1 VGASLDG
8 REFPERFLAVPKKLS
23 LDRRK
28 FLRGAAGGMT
38 GLIAGQALANP
49 TPPVRAQ
56 SASKPI
62 PPQEL
67 DPPDVDVLTEGKSG
81 SDFMVDVLKSL
92 GLEYIASNPG
102 SSFRGLQESIVN
114 YGGNVA
120 PEFITCCHEES
131 AAAMAHG
138 YSKIEGKPMGVLVH
152 SDVGLQHA
160 SMAIFNA
167 YCDRVPMY
175 VIAGNTLDATQRR
188 PGVEWDH
195 SVEDAAALVRDFVKW
210 DDLPISLPHFA
221 ESAVRAYKIAMTT
234 PTMPVLLVADAGLQE
249 DPIAPDAT
257 LRIPRLVTAMPP
269 QGDSASV
276 AAAAKLLVTAE
287 NPVIIAGRAA
297 RTAAGMAHLIELAEA
312 FHAPVI
318 DQGMRMNFPTRH
330 PLNQTESGRALIAS
344 ADVILGL
351 ELTDFWGTVHSYRDQ
366 LHRTSK
372 SVIQNNGKLIS
383 ISAGNLYVKG
393 NYQDLQRYPEV
404 DLDIAA
410 DAETTLP
417 SLTEAVRSLITND
430 RKKVFQDRGSK
441 FAAEHQKAWDR
452 ARSEAT
458 YGWDSSPI
466 TTARLSSE
474 LWAQIQSED
483 WSLVSSVNPASRW
496 PLRLWSFDKYYQY
509 IGGSGGEGQGYT
521 APAAAGAALA
531 NKKYGRI
538 SVSIQ
543 GDGDLM
549 YAPGILWTMAHHHLP
564 LLSVVHNN
572 RAYHQEL
579 MHVQRMACRHNRGIT
594 RATIGT
600 TLQDPNIDYAKVA
613 QGMGVYAEGPIT
625 DPKDLGPAI
634 RRAIAVV
641 KRGEPAL
648 LDVVSEPR

>member
-1 VGASLDG
+1 M
-8 REFPERFLAVPKKLS
+8 PKKLS
-23 LDRRK
+23 LNRRT

-38 GLIAGQALANP
+38 GLVAGNALAA
-49 TPPVRAQ
+49 TKPPVRPQ
-56 SASKPI
+56 SASKRTPTE
-62 PPQEL
+62 EL
-67 DPPDVDVLTEGKSG
+67 DPPEADVLTEVRSG

-114 YGGNVA
+114 YGGNTA

-138 YSKIEGKPMGVLVH
+138 YSKIAGKPMGVLVH

-167 YCDRVPMY
+167 YCDRAPVY
-175 VIAGNTLDATQRR
+175 VLAGNTLDATQRR

-195 SVEDAAALVRDFVKW
+195 SVEDAGALVRDFVKW

-234 PTMPVLLVADAGLQE
+234 PTMPVLIVADAGLQE
-249 DPIAPDAT
+249 DPIALDAAFS
-257 LRIPRLVTAMPP
+257 IPKLVVAMPP

-276 AAAAKLLVTAE
+276 AEAAKLLVGAE
-287 NPVIIAGRAA
+287 HPVIIAGRAA
-297 RTAAGMAHLIELAEA
+297 RTPAGMARLIELAEA
-312 FHAPVI
+312 LQAPVI
-318 DQGMRMNFPTRH
+318 DQGQRLNFPTRH
-330 PLNQTESGRALIAS
+330 PLNQTETAHALIPA

-366 LHRTSK
+366 LYRTSK
-372 SVIQNNGKLIS
+372 SLIGPRTKLIS
-383 ISAGNLYVKG
+383 ISAGDLYVKG
-393 NYQDLQRYPEV
+393 NYQDIQRYTEI

-417 SLTEAVRSLITND
+417 SLTEAVKTLTTGD
-430 RKKVFQDRGSK
+430 RKAIFQSRGNK
-441 FAAEHQKAWDR
+441 LADQHQKALDR
-452 ARSEAT
+452 ARAEAT
-458 YGWDSSPI
+458 YGWDATPI
-466 TTARLSSE
+466 STARMASE
-474 LWAQIQSED
+474 LWAQIENED
-483 WSLVSSVNPASRW
+483 WSLVSSVNSAGRW
-496 PLRLWSFDKYYQY
+496 PLRLWTFDKHYQY

-531 NKKYGRI
+531 NKKHGRI

-564 LLSVVHNN
+564 LLSLVHNN

-600 TLQDPNIDYAKVA
+600 TLQDPNLDYAKIAQAWAFMPKGRSPIPTTSAPPSGARYRWSSVA
-613 QGMGVYAEGPIT
+613 S
-625 DPKDLGPAI
+625 
-634 RRAIAVV
+634 
-641 KRGEPAL
+641 L
-648 LDVVSEPR
+648 L